1 MEVVASILG
10 SAAAEAGHVLCGPF
24 CSKINNTVKIQS
36 NLQALEK
43 ELKVLI
49 GLRDDMICQL
59 ALAEKDGKVPTTQVK
74 AWVRSVDEFIFEVD
88 LMQESVRAKEKKH
101 SGCFCSCCPQYRHG
115 SKVARMVKEVQG
127 LKSEGIFP
135 AGLVIANP
143 EAKSVEH
150 IPGPSIEHQT
160 TASKTLGKLMK
171 LLDSDGIR
179 RIGIWGLGGIG
190 KTTLVKNL
198 NNILKRDSSAHR
210 FGMVIWATVSKEL
223 NLRWVQ
229 AQIAERLNLDV
240 KMEES
245 MQRLGIRLH
254 ERLERESNFLL
265 ILDDVWETIDLDSLG
280 VPQPEDHGGSKII
293 LTSRSLEV
301 CMAMKTDVEVRVDL
315 LNDDE
320 AWQLFSQNAGAVAS
334 KDPIKPFAQAIA
346 RECKGLPLAI
356 ITMGTAMRG
365 KTNVKLWKH
374 ALREWQKSVPLI
386 KGIEN
391 NVYNSLK
398 WSYDAL
404 EGNSK
409 YCFLYCSLF
418 PEDFSIEES
427 ELVRCWLAE
436 GLIDEQENHEDSFN
450 RGISLIENLKDHCLL
465 EDGAS
470 EGTVKIHDVVRDVA
484 IWIASSLE
492 NRCKSLVRSGAG
504 LTDVSEIELVNSLKR
519 VSFMNN
525 SITKLPDREI
535 HCPETL
541 TLLLQG
547 NFPLD
552 RVPEKFLEGFP
563 ALRVLNLSG
572 TRIHSLPLSLLQ
584 LHDCRALLLRDCFY
598 LEDLPPL
605 GGLTK
610 LQDLDL
616 SATSIRE
623 LPRGMENLSNLRR
636 LNLSRTHYLKKIQ
649 AGIVCRLSSLEL
661 LDMTLSNY
669 HWRVKGQEDEGQT
682 NFEELG
688 CLEQL
693 LVLSIR
699 LENIPSQG
707 TEDLTWI
714 GRLRSF
720 QFFIGPTANSLPTK
734 HDERRV
740 TISGIDLSGEW
751 IGWLLTNASSLILN
765 SCWGLD
771 QMLETL
777 VINSVGAFA
786 NLKSLTIAGSSS
798 SLRPIGGCAAHDD
811 LLPNLEE
818 LHLHDLA
825 YLGNISQLVGYLGL
839 RFSKLRLMEVTQC
852 PRLKYLLTY
861 GSFILA
867 LPNLQEIKVSFC
879 DNLVELFCYYSE
891 LNFTPETVV
900 PNLWN
905 LELKNLPKLR
915 TICRQKE
922 SWQCLEQVKVIK
934 CNLLRELPLS
944 AQNADTVKEIIGELQ
959 WWNILNCDQ
968 DTKSRLH
975 PCFKQAKG
983 KMELGP
989 MEMQKIDG
997 TVL

>member
-10 SAAAEAGHVLCGPF
+10 SAVAEGGHVLCGPF

-43 ELKVLI
+43 ELEVLI

-59 ALAEKDGKVPTTQVK
+59 ALAEKDGKVPRTQVK

-101 SGCFCSCCPQYRHG
+101 YCFYSCCPQYRHG
-115 SKVARMVKEVQG
+115 SKVARMLKEVQG
-127 LKSEGIFP
+127 LKSAGIFP

-171 LLDSDGIR
+171 LLDCDEIR

-198 NNILKRDSSAHR
+198 NNILKKDSSAHR
-210 FGMVIWATVSKEL
+210 SGMVIWATVSKEL

-254 ERLERESNFLL
+254 ERLLRESNFLL

-320 AWQLFSQNAGAVAS
+320 AWQLFSQNAGVAAS

-374 ALREWQKSVPLI
+374 ALKEWQKSVPCI

-427 ELVRCWLAE
+427 ELVRYWLAE

-504 LTDVSEIELVNSLKR
+504 LTEVSETELVNSLKR

-525 SITKLPDREI
+525 SITKLPDCKV

-547 NFPLD
+547 NFPLG
-552 RVPEKFLEGFP
+552 RVPEKFLDGFP

-584 LHDCRALLLRDCFY
+584 LHNCRALLLRDCFY
-598 LEDLPPL
+598 LEDLPAL

-649 AGIVCRLSSLEL
+649 AGIICRLSSLEI
-661 LDMTLSNY
+661 LDMTLSDY

-688 CLEQL
+688 CLERL

-765 SCWGLD
+765 NCWGLD

-777 VINSVGAFA
+777 VIDSVGAFA
-786 NLKSLTIAGSSS
+786 SLKSLTIAGSRS

-825 YLGNISQLVGYLGL
+825 YLGNISGLVGYLGL

-900 PNLWN
+900 PNLRN

-934 CNLLRELPLS
+934 CNLLRELPLT

-959 WWNILNCDQ
+959 WWNLLNCDQ
-968 DTKSRLH
+968 DTKSSLH

>member
-10 SAAAEAGHVLCGPF
+10 SAVAEAGHVLCGPL
-24 CSKINNTVKIQS
+24 CSNINNTVRIQS
-36 NLQALEK
+36 NLKALEK
-43 ELKVLI
+43 ELEVLI
-49 GLRDDMICQL
+49 GLRDDMNLQL
-59 ALAEKDGKVPTTQVK
+59 ALAEKDGDVPTTQVK
-74 AWVRSVDEFIFEVD
+74 AWLRSVDDFIFEVD
-88 LMQESVRAKEKKH
+88 LMQESAKEKKH
-101 SGCFCSCCPQYRHG
+101 SGCFYRCCPQYRHG
-115 SKVARMVKEVQG
+115 SKVARLLRKVQG
-127 LKSEGIFP
+127 LESAGIFP
-135 AGLVIANP
+135 TGLVIANP
-143 EAKSVEH
+143 EAKPVEH

-171 LLDSDGIR
+171 LLDGDGIR

-198 NNILKRDSSAHR
+198 NNCLKRDSSAHR

-223 NLRWVQ
+223 DLRRVQ

-245 MQRLGIRLH
+245 IQRLGIRLH
-254 ERLERESNFLL
+254 ERLLREGNFLL

-301 CMAMKTDVEVRVDL
+301 CMAMKTDEEFRVDL

-334 KDPIKPFAQAIA
+334 KEPIKPFAQAIA

-374 ALREWQKSVPLI
+374 ALKQWQKSVPCI

-450 RGISLIENLKDHCLL
+450 RGIALIENLKDHCLL
-465 EDGAS
+465 EDGSS
-470 EGTVKIHDVVRDVA
+470 EGTVKMHDVVRDVA
-484 IWIASSLE
+484 IWIASSSE

-504 LTDVSEIELVNSLKR
+504 LHEVSEIGRADSLKR

-525 SITKLPDREI
+525 SITKLPDCEI

-563 ALRVLNLSG
+563 SLRVLNLSG
-572 TRIHSLPLSLLQ
+572 THIHSLPLSLLQ
-584 LHDCRALLLRDCFY
+584 LNDLRALLLRDCFY
-598 LEDLPPL
+598 LEDLPAL

-616 SATSIRE
+616 SATSIRK
-623 LPRGMENLSNLRR
+623 LPRGMESLSNLRR

-649 AGIVCRLSSLEL
+649 AGTMCRLSSLEV
-661 LDMTLSNY
+661 LDMTLSDY
-669 HWRVKGQEDEGQT
+669 HWRVKGQKDEGQT
-682 NFEELG
+682 TFEELG

-693 LVLSIR
+693 LFLSIR

-720 QFFIGPTANSLPTK
+720 QFFIGPTANSLPTT

-740 TISGIDLSGEW
+740 TFSGIDLSGEW

-765 SCWGLD
+765 NCWGLD

-777 VINSVGAFA
+777 VIHSVGAFD

-818 LHLHDLA
+818 LHLHDLT
-825 YLGNISQLVGYLGL
+825 YLGNISGLVGYLGL
-839 RFSKLRLMEVTQC
+839 RFSKLRLIEVTQC

-879 DNLVELFCYYSE
+879 DNLAELFFYYSE
-891 LNFTPETVV
+891 LNVTPETVV
-900 PNLWN
+900 PNLRN

-934 CNLLRELPLS
+934 CNLLRELPLT
-944 AQNADTVKEIIGELQ
+944 AQNSDTVKEIVGELQ
-959 WWNILNCDQ
+959 WWNLLYCDQ
-968 DTKSRLH
+968 DTKSSLH